1 MRLGLWLLLVA
12 AVAPLTLEA
21 RRTRTSKDLQA
32 RTRTRTAKDLALR
45 RTRNSKYAEDW
56 AQLERTHWHRARP
69 RNHANKRTR

>member
-1 MRLGLWLLLVA
+1 MWLLLVA

-32 RTRTRTAKDLALR
+32 RTRTAKDLALR